1 MGRRRPRGRLER
13 AVRAVRRA
21 VAAARQWAP
30 VRDLAPL
37 RPGLSGHAAGSFVGI
52 PAGGSQ
58 GWRGRR
64 RSGLLARTAARC
76 APSARSALLAARS
89 SARWCGCPT
98 RRSGSRRCRHRRR
111 RHRRR
116 RHRRRR
122 RRLHSSLA
130 RRAPASPARP
140 SRPRPFPL
148 PAPERPPQALPG
160 AFSGSPRLCFSPS
173 LLRIAVSRTP
183 R

>member
-98 RRSGSRRCRHRRR
+98 RRSGSAFPPVCFGLLSPAPHV
-111 RHRRR
+111 
-116 RHRRRR
+116 
-122 RRLHSSLA
+122 SSQQDPGGVDQGWSRSLYPLSHLPPLTLPQRE
-130 RRAPASPARP
+130 RRA
-140 SRPRPFPL
+140 
-148 PAPERPPQALPG
+148 EN
-160 AFSGSPRLCFSPS
+160 
-173 LLRIAVSRTP
+173 
-183 R
+183 